1 MHSLYTR
8 FVLWLIRPALRL
20 HAART
25 TSATDELSGLTP
37 NASRLVKAR
46 VLQGST
52 LELGPEDSQSLW
64 IEAARSLESS
74 PSTSAKSGRVPL

>member
-1 MHSLYTR
+1 MRSLYAH

-20 HAART
+20 NAALAVPD
-25 TSATDELSGLTP
+25 TSELSALTP

-52 LELGPEDSQSLW
+52 LELGPEDSRSLW
-64 IEAARSLESS
+64 IEAVRSLKSS
-74 PSTSAKSGRVPL
+74 PSTSAKSGRNFQ

>member
-1 MHSLYTR
+1 MRSLYAR

-20 HAART
+20 HATPTA
-25 TSATDELSGLTP
+25 SEANPLPGLTP

-52 LELGPEDSQSLW
+52 LELGAEDSRSLW
-64 IEAARSLESS
+64 KEAVRSLGSS
-74 PSTSAKSGRVPL
+74 PSTSAKSGRVPR